1 MKEEENGRDETIE
14 KGIRRGRVEQ
24 GERSLF
30 FYIYIFTRMPPCR
43 VRGQLKEVEE
53 DNREFRNS
61 MRGVDIPEKKKS
73 T

>member
-24 GERSLF
+24 GER
-30 FYIYIFTRMPPCR
+30 

-53 DNREFRNS
+53 DNRECRNS
-61 MRGVDIPEKKKS
+61 MGGVDIPEKKRS
-73 T
+73 A